1 MRSRVSF
8 IVANGGFMTSGVRV
22 GEVGRDAAVG
32 GRDGVGGGRDGGGGG
47 RSGGTT

>member
-32 GRDGVGGGRDGGGGG
+32 GNGVGGGRDGGGGG